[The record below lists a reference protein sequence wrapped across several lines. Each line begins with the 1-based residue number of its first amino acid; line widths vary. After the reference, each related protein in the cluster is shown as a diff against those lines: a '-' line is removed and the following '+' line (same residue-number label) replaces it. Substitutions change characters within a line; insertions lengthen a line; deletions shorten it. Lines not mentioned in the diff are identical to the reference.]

1 MKGRLIGAAFII
13 ATLAI
18 FYFNL
23 REILAII
30 FPIVVVL
37 YMAKVMIDTYVKP
50 FQIAASYSYEFP
62 RAVCANLWLA
72 LAATVFCI
80 YFRKL
85 MLGAMPL
92 DIRDDFTN
100 LFFFALLLCMAEI
113 LVISSE
119 MPFQVNPKACKPHGA
134 WLAQITFLSFAA
146 IFCMLLRRQEML
158 FVVIVCSLSDTGAFT
173 AGKLFGK
180 HKAKFSASISPNK
193 TIEGYVG
200 GIIFTLIAIPV
211 ALLLR
216 IAITPGLIFY
226 LFLGG
231 LIAEIG
237 DLLGSATKRQLSIK
251 DSGDGLR
258 DKFIFDGLEY
268 PIRGHGG
275 YLDRMDSISLNIIL
289 YATILGAPQL

>member
-13 ATLAI
+13 AMLAI
-18 FYFNL
+18 VYFDL
-23 REILAII
+23 REILAFI
-30 FPIVVVL
+30 FPIAVVL
-37 YMAKVMIDTYVKP
+37 YAIKVMTDTYVKP
-50 FQIAASYSYEFP
+50 YRIASHSYKSP
-62 RAVCANLWLA
+62 GAICAWILFTYS
-72 LAATVFCI
+72 ATVFCMK
-80 YFRKL
+80 FRKL
-85 MLGAMPL
+85 MLTAL
-92 DIRDDFTN
+92 ITDLREDFAT
-100 LFFFALLLCMAEI
+100 LFFIALLLCMAEI
-113 LVISSE
+113 LVIVSE
-119 MPFQVNPKACKPHGA
+119 RPFQINSEACKPNGI
-134 WLAQITFLSFAA
+134 WRPELMFLYFAA
-146 IFCMLLRRQEML
+146 IFCILLRRQELL

-173 AGKLFGK
+173 AGKLFGR

-193 TIEGYVG
+193 TIEGYIG

-216 IAITPGLIFY
+216 IDITPGLILY
-226 LFLGG
+226 LILGG
-231 LIAEIG
+231 VVAEIG

-289 YATILGAPQL
+289 YTIIIGTSHL